1 VFEKVDSSMS
11 PFPPVS
17 RLESWN
23 KTNIMK
29 LILHLLTAG
38 HCIVSVLSVRAAS
51 PVLLTTF
58 PNPVPEADDNFSG
71 AVAALGTDCVLI
83 GAPGKGPANTGAVYL
98 FRTNGVLLKT
108 IANPTPSYVY
118 RLGPAFDGDWFGS
131 AIAAVGADRVL
142 IGAPYEGPYFA
153 GAAYLFSTNGT
164 LLTTISSPA
173 GIISGDWFG
182 TSVAV
187 LGDDRLIAGA
197 PDHAIDEETGVGYG
211 VAYLFSTNGALL
223 ATFENPNP
231 DPQHLRFGFSVAAF
245 GSDRVLIGSQYGPA
259 YLFDTNGTLLMTFTN
274 PVAGSG
280 YSVSAAGYDQVIVG
294 SPNHEVAY
302 RFDTNGTLL
311 TIFANPTPSNGD
323 GFGIRVAVLGS
334 DRVVI
339 GCRYDDIGTTNSGA
353 AYVFSTSGTLLNT
366 ITNPTPTVGDS
377 FGGRMAVLGNDR
389 VIIGAMF
396 DDTQHA
402 QNAGT
407 AYLFRILP
415 ALVPGPSLTITRTPT
430 NTVVISWPSASTG
443 FVLQQN
449 TNQLG
454 SVNWSNVTGTI
465 QDNGT
470 NRSIIVNPP
479 GGNRFY
485 RLVKP

>member
-1 VFEKVDSSMS
+1 LESALVFSMS
-11 PFPPVS
+11 PFLAVS

-23 KTNIMK
+23 KTNVMK
-29 LILHLLTAG
+29 LILHLLIAG

-51 PVLLTTF
+51 LVLLTTF
-58 PNPVPEADDNFSG
+58 PNPAPQADDDFSG
-71 AVAALGTDCVLI
+71 AVAALGIDGVLL
-83 GAPGKGPANTGAVYL
+83 GAPGDGTANSGAVYL

-108 IANPTPSYVY
+108 IANPNPSYAD
-118 RLGPAFDGDWFGS
+118 RLGPAFDGDHFGS
-131 AIAAVGADRVL
+131 AIASVGSDRIL

-153 GAAYLFSTNGT
+153 GAVYLFSTNGT
-164 LLTTISSPA
+164 LLATISSPA
-173 GIISGDWFG
+173 GIISGDSFG

-187 LGDDRLIAGA
+187 LGDDRLIVGA

-211 VAYLFSTNGALL
+211 VGYLFSTNGALL

-245 GSDRVLIGSQYGPA
+245 GSERVLIGSQYGPA
-259 YLFDTNGTLLMTFTN
+259 YLFDTSGTLLMTFTN

-280 YSVSAAGYDQVIVG
+280 YSVAAIANDQVIVG

-311 TIFANPTPSNGD
+311 TTFANPTPSSGD
-323 GFGIRVAVLGS
+323 GFGARVTALGS

-339 GCRYDDIGTTNSGA
+339 SSIRDDIGAANSGA

-366 ITNPTPTVGDS
+366 ITNPTPAVGDS
-377 FGGRMAVLGNDR
+377 FGGRVAALGNDR

-396 DDTQHA
+396 DDTTHI

-407 AYLFRILP
+407 AYLFSVSAAP
-415 ALVPGPSLTITRTPT
+415 APPSLTIRRTLT
-430 NTVVISWPSASTG
+430 NTAVISWPSPSTG
-443 FVLQQN
+443 FQLQQN
-449 TNQLG
+449 TNRLG
-454 SVNWSNVTGTI
+454 SVNWSNFIGTI
-465 QDNGT
+465 QNNGT
-470 NRSIIVNPP
+470 SRSITVNPP
-479 GGNRFY
+479 AGNCFY
-485 RLVKP
+485 RLFKP